1 MKIRMVVPKR
11 TIHLTLIIALVS
23 SLLSFGANPAI
34 AVADG
39 TVPCSGGGSFT
50 ISGTV
55 VTGNTDCVGSAVVP
69 EGVTALGNSF
79 YNSALSSITL
89 PSTLVIIGD
98 SALRE
103 TQLVSVVIPASVTSI
118 GFLSLASRGL
128 TSVTFG
134 AGSQLSTI
142 GGYAF
147 QSTKFSSITIPES
160 VTSIASTAF
169 QLNTAL
175 TSIVF
180 NGTIPAGWPWS
191 APANVQVSGK
201 VNCGTS
207 GYFTISSNSVASN
220 DLCRGSVTI
229 PEGVVAIGAHAFDHD
244 VAGPHVETLTIS
256 STVQSIGNF
265 AFRKSKLTELVIPN
279 NVTSI
284 GIQSFIF
291 SEEITSIVIG
301 SGITAIPDNA
311 FDALVRLN
319 SLTLPS
325 TLTSIGGYA
334 FWNTQQLT
342 TVTIPDGVHTI
353 AENAFGEPP
362 VGRTINYCGNASLT
376 GTLVTERTIRNTS
389 SCTPAP
395 PLSLAAN
402 AGSESAT
409 ISFSAGASFGASI
422 TNYEYSINGG
432 SYVALSPADSTSPI
446 SISGLT
452 NGTTYSIRLKA
463 ISSRG
468 SGAAS
473 TIVSVTPLA
482 AALTPTFGTSTATSG
497 GFTVQISNYSAD
509 YTWAGTATV
518 GSVSISG
525 TGLVTVTGVT
535 PATSSTATIT
545 TTRTGYTG
553 GSAPVT
559 ATSSLGTALTPTF
572 GTPTATSS
580 GFTVQISNYSAN
592 YTWAGTATAGGSV
605 SISETGTVTVT
616 GIAVET
622 SSTAT
627 ITTTRTGYTGG
638 SAPITGSSR
647 PNVVTPTFAAWSN
660 VSKTYG
666 DPSFT
671 VTEPT
676 VTGSVA
682 GTFSYAS
689 ATTSVISVSG
699 TSLTVEG
706 SGSSVITATFTPTD
720 LESYNIAT
728 TTMIVTV
735 AKASRTLTID
745 SASYGTIY
753 KWPINN
759 ASVYYTYRTINSL
772 TSSPALPIIT
782 ATVSAGSGT
791 LSYVMSGFNTCLQA
805 RGQAPGTVAI
815 SNRYMGGHGSCT
827 VRATI
832 SSDANYLQTSSDMVL
847 FYFVP
852 ARTFTVT
859 YSPNSAGGSAERT
872 SETYQEGRT
881 PISLPGAG
889 TMVKT
894 GFTWQGWSVSGS
906 TPVISGAY
914 TPTGNTTLKAVWS
927 PAAYTFS
934 FSANGGIDTPTSIS
948 RTIGESFVL
957 PNPITRPSSGGI
969 SYQFAGWKSGDSVY
983 ESGDTFRV
991 GSSDLTFTAQW
1002 VRQYEVTYL
1011 ANGGVFATGETEKD
1025 SQCISNIC
1033 NANQVITLNLPPTR
1047 SGYTFGGWEAPGGIS
1062 VSDIDA
1068 DTAGIQTAVTDPNYI
1083 FSANWTPIQYTINY
1097 ISSGSTA
1104 PTQSV
1109 LSAGETF
1116 TVGAAVTRTEYTF
1129 GGWNDGAATYW
1140 PDSTYVVG
1148 TSAISLTAQWI
1159 YDLNP
1164 YDGTNGRV
1172 TCSVAGNFTVS
1183 ENSVTAATNCQGA
1196 VVIPSGVT
1204 NLAFDLFKDNSL
1216 ITALTIPNTVLS
1228 IGSNAFTNTSAL
1240 TSFTYCG
1247 SNLIEG
1253 DFTNAGLES
1262 KTRICAVSN
1271 SVNTQNSPSP
1281 PVERVPISTP
1291 NVISSADIARAKAA
1305 EKKAELE
1312 KLQIKVA
1319 QNQKTYLEP
1328 FPVLTTSEA
1337 STPSLI
1343 PDPKSGVSLNT
1354 GAVTINSSQ
1363 SASVRIPARNLSL
1376 SRVVID
1382 ELKSRVRILV
1392 TTTGIA
1398 ITPVNGFTGLV
1409 VVPVIGVVD
1418 GLDTLVLNKVV
1429 VNPMPPKVQSFGPTS
1444 IKQSSI
1450 TWAPSTSQT
1459 IGYRV
1464 TLNGNEICQTT
1475 ANTCP
1480 VAELIGPKSVVTITS
1495 MGNDQTDSI
1504 PVVIPYS
1511 ATRPIPALKVNF
1523 AVGSSLLSQAQ
1534 KREIQSIATV
1544 IDTQGFS
1551 RIVVSGFTD
1560 SSGSAALNRKLSQD
1574 RAKSVAAFM
1583 RTLLPKVAIKASAF
1597 GPRKPLASNGS
1608 ESGKAQNRRTE
1619 IATW

>member
-1 MKIRMVVPKR
+1 MAGIAR
-11 TIHLTLIIALVS
+11 TKEGTPRPVIHLTLITVLIC
-23 SLLSFGANPAI
+23 SLLSFVATPANAI
-34 AVADG
+34 ALPECTPEISTSGGYTIVKFVDPGECTWTSPTGATEMRGLIVGGGGGGGGGGFAGGGGGGGGYVSFESLTMTNKTLTISVGGGGAPASPGGFGPSADASNGGNSTLTGDGLNIIALGGGSGGSLTNPDWPNFVAKSG
-39 TVPCSGGGSFT
+39 GSGGGSNAPEFGRSETTTNLSFFGQSAEAIGLMQRGHNGSPKCENDGEKPIATGGGGGSGGPATCAPVTKAGYSSFSGNGGIGFQNNILGANHFWAGGGGGSNFVFSWDANQPSFDGGDGGSGGGGGGGTSYEGSVIRPISSGVDDTNGLNPATRAGNAGFGVGGNGGVNTGGGGGAGSHGGTGGLGGNGGSGIVVLKYASTSWLAISRPSVGSERLAAFTVQPQIAIQSGPNNETVTSSAAVVTAT
-50 ISGTV
+50 ISSGGTLLGTATATAQSGIATFSNLAVNGTV
-55 VTGNTDCVGSAVVP
+55 GTRYRITYSSPGISPVTESITITPAKISLAAVG
-69 EGVTALGNSF
+69 GVTA
-79 YNSALSSITL
+79 
-89 PSTLVIIGD
+89 
-98 SALRE
+98 
-103 TQLVSVVIPASVTSI
+103 PASGATPVTTI
-118 GFLSLASRGL
+118 
-128 TSVTFG
+128 TS
-134 AGSQLSTI
+134 
-142 GGYAF
+142 
-147 QSTKFSSITIPES
+147 
-160 VTSIASTAF
+160 TSEYT
-169 QLNTAL
+169 
-175 TSIVF
+175 
-180 NGTIPAGWPWS
+180 GT
-191 APANVQVSGK
+191 VSW
-201 VNCGTS
+201 
-207 GYFTISSNSVASN
+207 A
-220 DLCRGSVTI
+220 
-229 PEGVVAIGAHAFDHD
+229 
-244 VAGPHVETLTIS
+244 ETLTVS
-256 STVQSIGNF
+256 GNF
-265 AFRKSKLTELVIPN
+265 AAN
-279 NVTSI
+279 SI
-284 GIQSFIF
+284 
-291 SEEITSIVIG
+291 
-301 SGITAIPDNA
+301 
-311 FDALVRLN
+311 
-319 SLTLPS
+319 
-325 TLTSIGGYA
+325 Y
-334 FWNTQQLT
+334 
-342 TVTIPDGVHTI
+342 
-353 AENAFGEPP
+353 
-362 VGRTINYCGNASLT
+362 
-376 GTLVTERTIRNTS
+376 
-389 SCTPAP
+389 
-395 PLSLAAN
+395 
-402 AGSESAT
+402 
-409 ISFSAGASFGASI
+409 
-422 TNYEYSINGG
+422 
-432 SYVALSPADSTSPI
+432 
-446 SISGLT
+446 
-452 NGTTYSIRLKA
+452 
-463 ISSRG
+463 
-468 SGAAS
+468 
-473 TIVSVTPLA
+473 
-482 AALTPTFGTSTATSG
+482 
-497 GFTVQISNYSAD
+497 
-509 YTWAGTATV
+509 
-518 GSVSISG
+518 
-525 TGLVTVTGVT
+525 
-535 PATSSTATIT
+535 TATIT
-545 TTRTGYTG
+545 LTAATGYSLSVVTANFFTVAGATSATNLAGSGVITAVFPATG
-553 GSAPVT
+553 GKA
-559 ATSSLGTALTPTF
+559 TPTF
-572 GTPTATSS
+572 S
-580 GFTVQISNYSAN
+580 
-592 YTWAGTATAGGSV
+592 
-605 SISETGTVTVT
+605 
-616 GIAVET
+616 
-622 SSTAT
+622 
-627 ITTTRTGYTGG
+627 
-638 SAPITGSSR
+638 
-647 PNVVTPTFAAWSN
+647 AWSN

-666 DPSFT
+666 DASFT
-671 VTEPT
+671 VSEPI
-676 VTGSVA
+676 VAGSVP
-682 GTFSYAS
+682 GTFVYSS
-689 ATTSVISVSG
+689 DTTSVISVSG

-706 SGSSVITATFTPTD
+706 AGSSVITATFTPTD
-720 LESYNIAT
+720 LASYNIAT
-728 TTMIVTV
+728 TTMTVTV

-745 SASYGTIY
+745 SASYDTIY

-815 SNRYMGGHGSCT
+815 STRYMGGHGSCT

-832 SSDANYLQTSSDMVL
+832 SSDANYLQATSDMAL

-914 TPTGNTTLKAVWS
+914 TPTGNVTLKAVWS

-948 RTIGESFVL
+948 RTIGESFIL
-957 PNPITRPSSGGI
+957 PDPITRPSSGGI
-969 SYQFAGWKSGDSVY
+969 SYQFAGWKSGDSIY

-1033 NANQVITLNLPPTR
+1033 NANQVITLNLPPAR
-1047 SGYTFGGWEAPGGIS
+1047 SGYTFGGWEALGGIS

-1097 ISSGSTA
+1097 TSSGSTA

-1116 TVGAAVTRTEYTF
+1116 TVGAAVTRTDYTF
-1129 GGWNDGAATYW
+1129 DGWNDGAATYW

-1204 NLAFDLFKDNSL
+1204 SLAFDLFKDNSL

-1228 IGSNAFTNTSAL
+1228 IGSDAFTNTPAL

-1247 SNLIEG
+1247 SDLIEG
-1253 DFTNAGLES
+1253 DFANAGLES

-1281 PVERVPISTP
+1281 PAERTPTPTP

-1305 EKKAELE
+1305 GKKAELE
-1312 KLQIKVA
+1312 KLQLKVA
-1319 QNQKTYLEP
+1319 QNQRTYLEP
-1328 FPVLTTSEA
+1328 FPSLTTSEA
-1337 STPSLI
+1337 LTPSLI

-1354 GAVTINSSQ
+1354 GSETINSSQ

-1376 SRVVID
+1376 SRVAMD
-1382 ELKSRVRILV
+1382 ELKSRVRIMV

-1398 ITPVNGFTGLV
+1398 VTPVNGFTGLV

-1418 GLDTLVLNKVV
+1418 GVETLVLNKVV
-1429 VNPMPPKVQSFGPTS
+1429 VNPTPPKVQSFGPTS

-1450 TWAPSTSQT
+1450 AWAPSTSQT

-1464 TLNGNEICQTT
+1464 MINDNEICLTT

-1495 MGNDQTDSI
+1495 LGNDQTSSI
-1504 PVVIPYS
+1504 PVVIPYA

-1523 AVGSSLLSQAQ
+1523 PVGSSLLSQAQ
-1534 KREIQSIATV
+1534 KREIQSIAKV

-1560 SSGSAALNRKLSQD
+1560 SSGSASLNRKLSQD

-1597 GPRKPLASNGS
+1597 GPKKPLASNGS